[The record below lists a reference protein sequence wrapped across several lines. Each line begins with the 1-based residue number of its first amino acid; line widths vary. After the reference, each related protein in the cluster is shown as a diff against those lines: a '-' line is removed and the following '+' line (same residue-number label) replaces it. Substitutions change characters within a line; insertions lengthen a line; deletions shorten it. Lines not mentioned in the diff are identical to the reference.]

1 LARRRSPN
9 PAESY
14 IPETLLKCFRFDF
27 IKKPANITL
36 MSKLEYNEVREKK
49 IIIYDGEPC
58 EVIESHVART
68 QQRKPQNQVK
78 LKTLISGKTINATFH
93 VSESADEADIMK
105 RDITFLY
112 HNKGEFWFCD
122 PEDKSKRFKLDAM
135 LIGDSAKFLKQ
146 NGNVTAL
153 VWEDDEEEKII
164 KVTLPIKMEFKVKIA
179 PPAVRGDTSKGG
191 MKVITLENGAVLNAP
206 MFVSEG
212 DTISVN
218 TETGEYVERV

>member
-1 LARRRSPN
+1 
-9 PAESY
+9 
-14 IPETLLKCFRFDF
+14 
-27 IKKPANITL
+27 
-36 MSKLEYNEVREKK
+36 MSKLEYSEIREKK

-93 VSESADEADIMK
+93 VSESADEADIDK
-105 RDITFLY
+105 KEVTFLY
-112 HNKGEFWFCD
+112 SNKGEYWFCD
-122 PEDKSKRFKLDAM
+122 PNDKSNRFKLDIA
-135 LIGDSAKFLKQ
+135 LIGDAVKFLKQ

-153 VWEDDEEEKII
+153 VWTNDEDEEKII
-164 KVTLPIKMEFKVKIA
+164 KITLPIKMNFKVKEA

-191 MKVITLENGAVLNAP
+191 MKIITLENGATLNAP
-206 MFVSEG
+206 MFIADG
-212 DTISVN
+212 DVVVVN